1 MINHERVGGG
11 NMLNKILMI
20 DEFKEACKGA
30 TKKEILEDVLAG
42 ITSFIF
48 IFVLAVFL

>member
-1 MINHERVGGG
+1 
-11 NMLNKILMI
+11 MLKKALML
-20 DEFKEACKGA
+20 DEL
-30 TKKEILEDVLAG
+30 KKLCRGEPKLEILEDVLAG

>member
-1 MINHERVGGG
+1 
-11 NMLNKILMI
+11 MLNKIFMI

-42 ITSFIF
+42 ITPFIV
-48 IFVLAVFL
+48 ILVLAVFI